1 MPEAIMGGFVLRRL
15 IQMVPLLLG
24 ITFLTFAIVNL
35 VPGSPI
41 AAIEFNPRATPAD
54 VQRIKENLGLDR
66 PWPERYV
73 YWLADVVRGDLG
85 ISLINYTPVT
95 DRILNVL
102 PNTLLLTISSLTLAL
117 GLSIPLG
124 LQAAVK
130 RNSAFDYLLNVAT
143 TVLYAMPTFWFG
155 LLLILLFAVKFNE
168 WGLPALPVGGMLSL
182 RGESGLLDRIEH
194 LILPAVA
201 LAGVQLASWTRYI
214 RSSVLEVVR
223 LDFVRTAEAKGL
235 RERTVLYG
243 HAFRNALLPLVTLI
257 GLTLPELFGGALLIE
272 TIYAWNGVGR
282 LAYDAALSSDYTLI
296 MGTVLMFAVL
306 TLVANLLSDVAYAL
320 LDPRIRYD

>member
-1 MPEAIMGGFVLRRL
+1 MGRFILRRL

-35 VPGSPI
+35 VPGSPVQRI
-41 AAIEFNPRATPAD
+41 QMNPRATPAD
-54 VQRIKENLGLDR
+54 VQRITENLGLDR

-73 YWLADVVRGDLG
+73 YWLGDVLQGDLG
-85 ISLINYTPVT
+85 VSLINYTPVT

-102 PNTLLLTISSLTLAL
+102 PNTLLLTGTSLVVAL
-117 GLSIPLG
+117 GLAVPFG
-124 LQAAVK
+124 LQAAVR
-130 RNSAFDYLLNVAT
+130 RNTAFDHALNVIT
-143 TVLYAMPTFWFG
+143 TVLFAMPTFWFG
-155 LLLILLFAVKFNE
+155 LLLILLFAVKFSE
-168 WGLPALPVGGMLSL
+168 WGLPSLPVGGTRDL
-182 RGESGLLDRIEH
+182 RGESGPLDRLQH
-194 LILPAVA
+194 LVLPAVA

-214 RSSVLEVVR
+214 RSSVLEVIR

-235 RERTVLYG
+235 RQRAVLYR
-243 HAFRNALLPLVTLI
+243 HAFRNAVLPLVTLV

-272 TIYAWNGVGR
+272 RIFAWNGIGR

-306 TLVANLLSDVAYAL
+306 TIVANLVADIAYAL

>member
-1 MPEAIMGGFVLRRL
+1 MI
-15 IQMVPLLLG
+15 PLLVG

-35 VPGSPI
+35 VPGSPVS
-41 AAIEFNPRATPAD
+41 AIEFNPRATPAD

-73 YWLADVVRGDLG
+73 NWLADVVRGDLG
-85 ISLINYTPVT
+85 ISLINYTPVA

-102 PNTLLLTISSLTLAL
+102 PNTLLLTITSLVVAL
-117 GLSIPLG
+117 GLAIPLG
-124 LQAAVK
+124 LQAAAR
-130 RNSAFDYLLNVAT
+130 RNSLFDYALNVVT
-143 TVLYAMPTFWFG
+143 TVLFAMPTFWFG
-155 LLLILLFAVKFNE
+155 LLLILLFAVQFNT
-168 WGLPALPVGGMLSL
+168 WGLPSLPVGGMRDL
-182 RGESGLLDRIEH
+182 RGESGLLDRIQH

-235 RERTVLYG
+235 RQRTVLYG
-243 HAFRNALLPLVTLI
+243 HAFRNALLPLVTLV
-257 GLTLPELFGGALLIE
+257 GLTLPDLFGGALLIE
-272 TIYAWNGVGR
+272 TIFAWNGIGR

-306 TLVANLLSDVAYAL
+306 TLLANLLSDIAYAL